1 MKLKNIDKEKA
12 IRMFENSKNRAY
24 EILKDREKS
33 KKLVNDALKKAR
45 QAKGPFNEIFDDLIL
60 MLYLAKD
67 YVKGDYREVSAG
79 TIVTIVAGLIYFLT
93 PLDIIPDFIPV
104 VGYIDDAFVLGLVI
118 RQIRVDLDKYR
129 IWKLKKVD
137 EDE

>member
-129 IWKLKKVD
+129 IWKLKQVD